1 MQSYVHPRVESAAME
16 FQLPFSTIAMAAM
29 FTFLFLYYFSKIAK
43 SSERKRTAPEAA
55 GAWPVIGHL
64 HLLGGPELPHKTLGA
79 MADKYGPVF
88 LIKLGVQRVLMLS
101 NWEMAKEC
109 FTTNDKVFANR
120 PKSIAVE
127 VLGYN
132 YAMFGFGPYGS
143 YWRQVRKIVTTGLL
157 SNRRL
162 EIVKHVW
169 ISEVKASIRELYELW
184 INKRSDSNMVLVEMK
199 DWFGDLSLNMVLRML
214 SGGRDS
220 SSKEERMRCHKLV
233 RDFFEFM
240 GTFLVSD
247 ALPLLRWFDFGGY
260 EKAMRKTAKDL
271 DNLLE
276 SWLQQHKSKRSSE
289 QADGNQDFMDVML
302 SKLDDMATDEDL
314 KGFDADTINK
324 ATCLT
329 ILAGGTDTVTVSLIW
344 ALSLLLNKPQVLKT
358 AREELD
364 LRVGRERQV
373 EERDMKNLAY
383 LNAIVKETLR
393 LYPAGPLTAP
403 HESTEDCLVGGYHI
417 PAGTRLLAN
426 LWKIHRDPSIWSD
439 PDEFR
444 PERFLTTHKDVDVK
458 GQHFELIPF
467 GSGRRICPG
476 LSFGLQFMQFTLAS
490 LIQGFE
496 FATMSDEPVDMT
508 ESIGLTNLKATPL
521 EVLVAP
527 RLSSDLY
534 E

>member
-1 MQSYVHPRVESAAME
+1 MQ
-16 FQLPFSTIAMAAM
+16 
-29 FTFLFLYYFSKIAK
+29 
-43 SSERKRTAPEAA
+43 
-55 GAWPVIGHL
+55 
-64 HLLGGPELPHKTLGA
+64 
-79 MADKYGPVF
+79 
-88 LIKLGVQRVLMLS
+88 
-101 NWEMAKEC
+101 
-109 FTTNDKVFANR
+109 
-120 PKSIAVE
+120 
-127 VLGYN
+127 
-132 YAMFGFGPYGS
+132 
-143 YWRQVRKIVTTGLL
+143 
-157 SNRRL
+157 
-162 EIVKHVW
+162 
-169 ISEVKASIRELYELW
+169 
-184 INKRSDSNMVLVEMK
+184 
-199 DWFGDLSLNMVLRML
+199 
-214 SGGRDS
+214 
-220 SSKEERMRCHKLV
+220 
-233 RDFFEFM
+233 
-240 GTFLVSD
+240 
-247 ALPLLRWFDFGGY
+247 
-260 EKAMRKTAKDL
+260 
-271 DNLLE
+271 
-276 SWLQQHKSKRSSE
+276 
-289 QADGNQDFMDVML
+289 
-302 SKLDDMATDEDL
+302 
-314 KGFDADTINK
+314 
-324 ATCLT
+324 T

-364 LRVGRERQV
+364 LHVGRERQV

-393 LYPAGPLTAP
+393 LYPAGPLTSP

-476 LSFGLQFMQFTLAS
+476 ISFGLQFMQFTLAS

-527 RLSSDLY
+527 CLSSDLY

>member
-169 ISEVKASIRELYELW
+169 MSEVKASIRELYELW

-233 RDFFEFM
+233 RDFVQLM

-271 DNLLE
+271 DHLLE

-289 QADGNQDFMDVML
+289 QADGNQDFMDMML
-302 SKLDDMATDEDL
+302 SMLDDMATDEDL

-324 ATCLT
+324 ATCL
-329 ILAGGTDTVTVSLIW
+329 V
-344 ALSLLLNKPQVLKT
+344 
-358 AREELD
+358 R
-364 LRVGRERQV
+364 
-373 EERDMKNLAY
+373 
-383 LNAIVKETLR
+383 
-393 LYPAGPLTAP
+393 
-403 HESTEDCLVGGYHI
+403 
-417 PAGTRLLAN
+417 
-426 LWKIHRDPSIWSD
+426 
-439 PDEFR
+439 F
-444 PERFLTTHKDVDVK
+444 FLT
-458 GQHFELIPF
+458 
-467 GSGRRICPG
+467 
-476 LSFGLQFMQFTLAS
+476 
-490 LIQGFE
+490 
-496 FATMSDEPVDMT
+496 
-508 ESIGLTNLKATPL
+508 
-521 EVLVAP
+521 
-527 RLSSDLY
+527 
-534 E
+534 

>member
-1 MQSYVHPRVESAAME
+1 MPCSALAH
-16 FQLPFSTIAMAAM
+16 MAP
-29 FTFLFLYYFSKIAK
+29 TGD
-43 SSERKRTAPEAA
+43 KRQE
-55 GAWPVIGHL
+55 
-64 HLLGGPELPHKTLGA
+64 E
-79 MADKYGPVF
+79 
-88 LIKLGVQRVLMLS
+88 
-101 NWEMAKEC
+101 
-109 FTTNDKVFANR
+109 
-120 PKSIAVE
+120 
-127 VLGYN
+127 
-132 YAMFGFGPYGS
+132 
-143 YWRQVRKIVTTGLL
+143 
-157 SNRRL
+157 
-162 EIVKHVW
+162 
-169 ISEVKASIRELYELW
+169 ELYELW
-184 INKRSDSNMVLVEMK
+184 INKRSDSNTVLVEMK

-220 SSKEERMRCHKLV
+220 SSKEERMRCHKL
-233 RDFFEFM
+233 
-240 GTFLVSD
+240 
-247 ALPLLRWFDFGGY
+247 
-260 EKAMRKTAKDL
+260 AMKKTAKDL
-271 DNLLE
+271 DHLLE
-276 SWLQQHKSKRSSE
+276 SWLQQHKLKRSSE

-302 SKLDDMATDEDL
+302 SMLDDMATNEDL

-364 LRVGRERQV
+364 SHVGRERQV

-444 PERFLTTHKDVDVK
+444 PEDFSR
-458 GQHFELIPF
+458 LI
-467 GSGRRICPG
+467 R
-476 LSFGLQFMQFTLAS
+476 T

-508 ESIGLTNLKATPL
+508 ESIGLTNLKSTPL
-521 EVLVAP
+521 EVLVGSTP
-527 RLSSDLY
+527 VI
-534 E
+534 